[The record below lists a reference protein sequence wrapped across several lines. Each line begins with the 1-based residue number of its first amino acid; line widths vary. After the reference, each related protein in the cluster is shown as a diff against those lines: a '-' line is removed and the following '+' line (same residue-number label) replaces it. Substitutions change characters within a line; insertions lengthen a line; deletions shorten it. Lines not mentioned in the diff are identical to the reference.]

1 MAGMLAGLYLL
12 KYSPLLILLTFGSL
26 FFIFYTERRWNKS
39 QKNKENLEQLE
50 LERINATLDFD
61 ITRVDAENDIYWYPD
76 DIINDEPIGFN
87 ESYTTQFRIELVV
100 YNPCVIENVIR
111 NIEVYVVNKKKNA
124 QTGNI
129 SSIHDLN
136 TFPVSIPARKHL
148 KVVFYADVDG
158 MQSGKGDKLR
168 ITIISMDNKKTEK
181 EYELKYFSLGP
192 ALQDRFPWT
201 GN

>member
-192 ALQDRFPWT
+192 ALQDRFP
-201 GN
+201 